1 MTQPTIYIV
10 MTAGDKPASA
20 LAREEG
26 NPGEILETTD
36 FGPDGLPVW
45 TDAGICDGRGTSRE
59 AYLYLNESLDFA
71 EANAK
76 EIGFDIVR
84 VPKERS

>member
-1 MTQPTIYIV
+1 MTQPTVYIV
-10 MTAGDKPASA
+10 VTAGDKPASA

-26 NPGEILETTD
+26 NPGEILESMD
-36 FGPDGLPVW
+36 FGPDGLPNW
-45 TDAGICDGRGTSRE
+45 EYAGICDGRGTSRE
-59 AYLYLNESLDFA
+59 AVIYLGEALDFA

-84 VPKERS
+84 VPKDRS